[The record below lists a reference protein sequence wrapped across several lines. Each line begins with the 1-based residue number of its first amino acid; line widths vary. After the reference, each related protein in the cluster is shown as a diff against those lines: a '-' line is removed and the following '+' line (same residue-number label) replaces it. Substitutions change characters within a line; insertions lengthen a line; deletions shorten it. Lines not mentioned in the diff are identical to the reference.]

1 MDTPTPAPRPRL
13 PQRLRT
19 ALAWLPWLLLLA
31 LLADHGWLML
41 EWARRDSG
49 FALPV
54 FSGAAH
60 PVSETLAQVAAE
72 GWGAVLSS
80 PKPAIFAWLPVA
92 LLYLTGP
99 DLDVLT
105 WTNALLMLLSMA
117 LIFDAGRLLG
127 GPWAGLV
134 AACALPLLPD
144 VALLEHRWSAGMLQL
159 PLLIGAFDL
168 LIRSRGLSRPLP
180 SLAIAALAWVLLQ
193 AADMETENLYA
204 LAPLAAMLGAALAR
218 GVLTGHG
225 PVGGQRIGRFLPLLF
240 GAMVAGAATWA
251 LLRSG
256 HLLPS
261 LAYVQRE
268 TAAGAYSELA
278 PRWSW
283 AALTAYP
290 RFWAMISL
298 SPWFAVPLLLAIPAW
313 ALRGSGRAELF
324 AWLLLPLVAFSLIA
338 KKNPYYVGLSLPAA
352 ALVLGLGLTSIRRWG
367 LGFALAALTL
377 TVGELQWL
385 SRSFTEAGRWRPIA
399 RYLQLPDGTW
409 VFQSPMQP
417 TLTPTREFRHQ
428 RELDLLGPRVHDS
441 PCTRPIEPRIG
452 VLGEGD
458 FQDLRL
464 ALAMRDPCVGNI
476 FSWPAVQEH
485 PPTRWVIA
493 SDPSCGPG
501 ASAGGPPSPRRPWE
515 REVERLAQDPR
526 AGVVAADRSATPCLA
541 LWDLQE
547 GASGR

>member
-1 MDTPTPAPRPRL
+1 VDTPTPAPRPRL

-99 DLDVLT
+99 DLAVLT

-159 PLLIGAFDL
+159 PLLIGSFDL
-168 LIRSRGLSRPLP
+168 LIRSCGLSRPLP
-180 SLAIAALAWVLLQ
+180 ALGIAVLAWVLLQ

-218 GVLTGHG
+218 GVLSGHG

-268 TAAGAYSELA
+268 TAAGANSELA

-283 AALTAYP
+283 ATLTACP
-290 RFWAMISL
+290 RFWAMI
-298 SPWFAVPLLLAIPAW
+298 ARRTVIGPLLDVHDQQA
-313 ALRGSGRAELF
+313 GRARRGKQEEGREPRLGAQEGTQEADDPCQPEQPAHQGLAVVRF
-324 AWLLLPLVAFSLIA
+324 REDRPALQPEPDAQGPGEPSPGPEEQEPAEPGADDGDRAQDAQLL
-338 KKNPYYVGLSLPAA
+338 
-352 ALVLGLGLTSIRRWG
+352 RRQRCADTYEDG
-367 LGFALAALTL
+367 GDDEQGAQPPVREGQRADLAGTDPDLERFISQASP
-377 TVGELQWL
+377 V
-385 SRSFTEAGRWRPIA
+385 SRSTPRRTRSGAWGH
-399 RYLQLPDGTW
+399 
-409 VFQSPMQP
+409 
-417 TLTPTREFRHQ
+417 LTDDRRTGCCPSRPTRR
-428 RELDLLGPRVHDS
+428 S
-441 PCTRPIEPRIG
+441 PG
-452 VLGEGD
+452 
-458 FQDLRL
+458 
-464 ALAMRDPCVGNI
+464 
-476 FSWPAVQEH
+476 
-485 PPTRWVIA
+485 
-493 SDPSCGPG
+493 
-501 ASAGGPPSPRRPWE
+501 RR
-515 REVERLAQDPR
+515 
-526 AGVVAADRSATPCLA
+526 
-541 LWDLQE
+541 
-547 GASGR
+547 

>member
-261 LAYVQRE
+261 LAYVQRRRPTIPASPSSSRAFHPRKRIVATTGATVKA
-268 TAAGAYSELA
+268 TARWPASDLRVSSVM
-278 PRWSW
+278 PRW
-283 AALTAYP
+283 
-290 RFWAMISL
+290 RDRISHA
-298 SPWFAVPLLLAIPAW
+298 SP
-313 ALRGSGRAELF
+313 E
-324 AWLLLPLVAFSLIA
+324 
-338 KKNPYYVGLSLPAA
+338 
-352 ALVLGLGLTSIRRWG
+352 
-367 LGFALAALTL
+367 
-377 TVGELQWL
+377 
-385 SRSFTEAGRWRPIA
+385 SRSTPRRTRSGAWGH
-399 RYLQLPDGTW
+399 
-409 VFQSPMQP
+409 
-417 TLTPTREFRHQ
+417 LTDDRRTGCCPSRPTRR
-428 RELDLLGPRVHDS
+428 S
-441 PCTRPIEPRIG
+441 PG
-452 VLGEGD
+452 
-458 FQDLRL
+458 
-464 ALAMRDPCVGNI
+464 
-476 FSWPAVQEH
+476 
-485 PPTRWVIA
+485 
-493 SDPSCGPG
+493 
-501 ASAGGPPSPRRPWE
+501 RR
-515 REVERLAQDPR
+515 
-526 AGVVAADRSATPCLA
+526 
-541 LWDLQE
+541 
-547 GASGR
+547 